1 MGKFTDRLAHAW
13 NAFVNL
19 DKAELLESVASYGT
33 RPDRTRLRYTNEKTI
48 VAAIY
53 TRMAIDFASLD
64 FKHVRL
70 DDQDRY
76 ESEIKSGLNECL
88 NVQANIDQ
96 AATHFRMDIAL
107 SLFGE
112 GVIAIVP
119 VDTTANPNLTGGFDI
134 KTMRVG
140 RITQWHPEHVRVE
153 VYNEQTGRREEVLL
167 AKEFV
172 AIVENPFYTIMNE
185 PNSTLQRLIRK
196 LHLLD
201 AVDEQSSS
209 GKLDII
215 IQLPY
220 TVKSETRRKQ
230 AEQRRTDIEFQ
241 MQSSKYGIAYVDGT
255 EKITQLNRPSENNL
269 LKQVEYL
276 ESLLYSQLGIS
287 KKVMDGTAEQ
297 LEMQNYYNRTIKPI
311 VQAVVEAMRR
321 SFLTKTARSQ
331 RQSIM
336 YFRDPFA
343 LIPVE
348 QLAEIAD
355 KFTRNEILTSNEIRT
370 AIGFIPSKD
379 KKADKLDNANMPD
392 DKRGNGPQPPLGAAS
407 QRALEAPRQKALE
420 APPERL
426 RSAS

>member
-1 MGKFTDRLAHAW
+1 MGKWTNRLAHAW

-19 DKAELLESVASYGT
+19 DKVEIFNSVASYGT

-53 TRMAIDFASLD
+53 TRLAVDIAQLD

-70 DDQDRY
+70 DEQERFD
-76 ESEIKSGLNECL
+76 SVIKSGLNACL
-88 NVQANIDQ
+88 NLEANIDQ
-96 AATHFRMDIAL
+96 AAQHFKMDISL
-107 SLFGE
+107 SMFGE

-119 VDTTANPNLTGGFDI
+119 VDATENPNFTGAFDV

-140 RITQWHPEHVRVE
+140 VIKQWHPEHVRVE
-153 VYNEQTGRREEVLL
+153 LYNEKTGRREEIPLR
-167 AKEFV
+167 KERT

-220 TVKSETRRKQ
+220 KLNSQAQRTA
-230 AEQRRTDIEFQ
+230 AEQRRADIEFQ
-241 MQSSKYGIAYVDGT
+241 MRSSKYGIAYIDGT
-255 EKITQLNRPSENNL
+255 EKVTQLNRPSENNL

-276 ESLLYSQLGIS
+276 EALLYSQLGIS
-287 KKVMDGTAEQ
+287 KKVMDGTADQ
-297 LEMQNYYNRTIKPI
+297 VEMQNYHNRTIKPI
-311 VQAVVEAMRR
+311 ADAIVEGMRR
-321 SFLTKTARSQ
+321 TFLTKTARSQ
-331 RQSIM
+331 GQGIL
-336 YFRDPFA
+336 YFRNPFS
-343 LIPVE
+343 LIPLD

-355 KFTRNEILTSNEIRT
+355 KMIRNRILTANEFRT
-370 AIGFIPSKD
+370 TIGFIPSKD
-379 KKADKLDNANMPD
+379 KTADKLDNPNMPD
-392 DKRGNGPQPPLGAAS
+392 DKSTNIPKP
-407 QRALEAPRQKALE
+407 ALAPAKAQL
-420 APPERL
+420 ALAPPPERL
-426 RSAS
+426 RSTS

>member
-1 MGKFTDRLAHAW
+1 MGKWKDRLAHAW

-19 DKAELLESVASYGT
+19 DREDPWESVASYGT

-53 TRMAIDFASLD
+53 TRIAIDVSELII
-64 FKHVRL
+64 KHVRL
-70 DDQDRY
+70 DDQGRFD
-76 ESEIKSGLNECL
+76 SEMKSGLNDCL

-96 AATHFRMDIAL
+96 RARAFRQDTVM
-107 SLFGE
+107 SLFDE

-119 VDTTANPNLTGGFDI
+119 VDTTLNPNLTGGYDI
-134 KTMRVG
+134 QTMRVG
-140 RITQWHPEHVRVE
+140 RIVRWNPYHVRVE
-153 VYNEQTGRREEVLL
+153 LYNEKTGRREEVTLR
-167 AKEFV
+167 KDFV
-172 AIVENPFYTIMNE
+172 AIVENPFYTVMNE

-209 GKLDII
+209 GKLDVI

-220 TVKSETRRKQ
+220 TVKSDVRRKQ

-241 MQSSKYGIAYVDGT
+241 LKGSQYGIAYIDGT
-255 EKITQLNRPSENNL
+255 EKITQLNRPTENNL

-276 ESLLYSQLGIS
+276 EQLLYSQLGIT
-287 KKVMDGTAEQ
+287 KEVMDGTAAQ
-297 LEMQNYYNRTIKPI
+297 PVMQNYHHRTIKPI
-311 VQAVVEAMRR
+311 VQAIVESMRCA
-321 SFLTKTARSQ
+321 FLTKTARTQ
-331 RQSIM
+331 GQSIE

-343 LIPVE
+343 LIPVD

-355 KFTRNEILTSNEIRT
+355 KFTRNEILSSNEIRT
-370 AIGFIPSKD
+370 AIGFVPSKD

-392 DKRGNGPQPPLGAAS
+392 DKRGNAPQP
-407 QRALEAPRQKALE
+407 ALEARKQLALE
-420 APPERL
+420 SPPERM